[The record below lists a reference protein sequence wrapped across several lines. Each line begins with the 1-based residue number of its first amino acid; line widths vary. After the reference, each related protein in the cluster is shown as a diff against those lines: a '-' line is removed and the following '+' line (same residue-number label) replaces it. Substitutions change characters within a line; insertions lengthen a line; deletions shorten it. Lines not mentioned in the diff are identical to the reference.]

1 MSLSN
6 ADRIQEF
13 TYTSGVADIALEGA
27 ILGYLPFASGV
38 GDTNSCYYTIEHYV
52 EDEWEIGLGTYSA
65 GVLSR
70 DEVYVSTTG
79 DKVPFSSGVKSVF
92 IDIPESK
99 RAYYDGNDNI
109 SIKRN
114 IDLKDCVASTSGVI
128 TIDDTQFLHNFHHP
142 TGNTAVPVGEN
153 TFLGIDAG
161 NFTLGSDASS
171 VAHGSYNTGVGPGA
185 LNSLTYGY
193 SNTAFGWHAGTA
205 LASGASNTAIGT
217 DALSQATDAY
227 ANVAVGAAALKGLID
242 NDARN
247 VGIGFQALRNIG
259 DHATNISEDNIG
271 LGYQAGRFIT
281 GGSTLLTYANQ
292 SIFIGTGAKAQADG
306 STNETVVGFGTTGHG
321 NNTVTIGNASITSN
335 YFNGDLNVTG
345 SGVFPDGLHTDSHG
359 TSVNW
364 NTAYEERGSVIPG
377 SGLSWDGSKLNLTAS
392 LLAASGSLTYD
403 LLASD
408 IAGGANIRLDGSD
421 LSQDDVKLASGTG
434 VNVDYTSSS
443 IITFSSDHT
452 AGSGLVL
459 DGVNFAHQ
467 DTSGQ
472 SSVNN
477 PSRTY
482 IQDVTLDEYGHVT
495 ALSSAAETV
504 TQYTNEMAQDT
515 VGGIL
520 ADSAEISLTYVD
532 GNPSISGDIIAGS
545 IDVLKLDSGV
555 QDSLGLADSALQS
568 GDNISELTNDSS
580 YITASSS
587 NTLTNKSGSN
597 SQWTNDEGYIKS
609 ADGGNAATL
618 DSLDSTAFLRSNTSD
633 SFTNGTLTMA
643 VGTELL
649 VDGLLNIDGTINIA
663 STTISLDGP
672 STDFDADGGTI
683 TFNTNDLVIKTSTGY
698 IGINETVPRAHLDV
712 AGSGYFYSGV
722 HTESHST
729 SAEWKEAHDWGDH
742 STQGYL
748 TDITNES
755 IGDLT
760 NVNVTGAANGKILK
774 YNSGTW
780 EIADDNDTTYTASSF
795 NHNDLA
801 GLNDGTSYEHI
812 TQTEKTNFGTA
823 YTHSGLTSGNPH
835 SVSKSDVALGNVP
848 NVDCTNASNITSG
861 TISSSILP
869 PVALTEVTVVA
880 SEVAQL
886 ALTAEE
892 GDVAVR
898 SDENKTYMHNGG
910 SAGTMADWTELQ
922 TPTDTVLSV
931 NGETGTVVLTTS
943 EISEDAD
950 HNYVTD
956 AQLVVIGNTSNTNTG
971 DQSAGDFSHNSLADL
986 NAGSTYQ
993 HITTTQE
1000 SHFESAY
1007 SHISNN
1013 GSDHSYINQD
1023 VTSGSSP
1030 TFDGTNFSGIP
1041 GTALD
1046 DTYIKA
1052 NGTQALTAN
1061 WDAGG
1066 YEIRARTL
1074 ESDVATGTAP
1084 LTIASTTLVNN
1095 LNSDKLDNQ
1104 EGSYYLARGNH
1115 TGTQDISTITTGEW
1129 KVFYSN
1135 AAGVQELALGSSGK
1149 VLTANGT
1156 SSAPTWETPASVS
1169 GFVPY
1174 TGATSNVDLGE
1185 HDLDLAGMLSL
1196 NPVGATVGSMR
1207 LWDNNTEYLEL
1218 KCEGNS
1224 GFITVDTDGG
1234 SIGNLYLTGNLTLF
1248 STGASRFNGEL
1259 SVVGDLLPNS
1269 DSTYDIGATGTRW
1282 QTLYVDNITTTDD
1295 GTSAN
1300 WKAAYDWGDH
1310 GSIGYLEDITDQ
1322 EIGDLSDVSVG
1333 GVTNGQILRYN
1344 SSSGDWEADD
1354 EVSLAGFVPYTG
1366 ATGNVDLGSNDIT
1379 AYNLNVANWNT
1390 AYGWGDHDGLYA
1402 DLSHAHGS
1410 ITSAGAVTSNV
1421 TIGTGDRILI
1431 TDSSASSAVKG
1442 GVAFS
1447 TGTTTFLRNDGTWA
1461 TPAGST
1467 YTAGDG
1473 LDESGGTFSVDSS
1486 VVRTTGNQT
1495 IGGTKT
1501 FSSTISGNIT
1511 GNAGTATTLATS
1523 RTLTIG
1529 STGKSFNGSANVS
1542 WTLFEIGASTVGYS
1556 MFTVANP
1563 SAIRFVRVN
1572 ADNSVTLLSDSDFRT
1587 AIGAGTGDGDGT
1599 VTSVDTGTGLTGG
1612 AITSAGTISLTGQ
1625 ALALHNLSSNGI
1637 IARTGSGTVA
1647 ARTITAGTGI
1657 SVSNGNGVSGNPT
1670 ISSTIT
1676 QYTDEMAQDA
1686 IGGILVDSSEIDF
1699 TYNDATPSITA
1710 ALKTGSIDILKLD
1723 SGVQDSLGLADSS
1736 LQSGDNISS
1745 LTNDSN
1751 YITASSSNT
1760 LTNKSG
1766 SNSQWTNDEGYITS
1780 GDVDG
1785 TNIAQGTRTSTTV
1798 PITSST
1804 GSNAT
1809 LTAATTSLAGVMVAA
1824 DKSKL
1829 DGIDSGANN
1838 YSHPTGFSNQPASA
1852 LTGASVISQITV
1864 NTNGHVTGVSS
1875 RSITAANIS
1884 ALSSSTS
1891 STQNGYFGNIY
1902 LRDDSTPSHYMAIT
1916 CADNITANR
1925 TLSIDPNNANR
1936 TISLSGNLTVSS
1948 TATISGT
1955 NTGDQSDI
1963 SDFSGTK
1970 SEFNSACTDGTFLYV
1985 GDVSTHDAVTVTDS
1999 SEIDFTLTGQD
2010 ITASLK
2016 SGSIDE
2022 TKLDTSVNDSLDLAD
2037 SAIQA
2042 ADLGSAAYEAT
2053 SAFAAAS
2060 HAHGSITSAGA
2071 VTTNVTVA
2079 NTDRILIT
2087 DASDSSKVK
2096 GGTAFGTSTSTYLR
2110 NNGTWGTPTNTT
2122 YSEISESEITTGT
2135 SSTSRTITGRR
2146 AAFIISQASYT
2157 HPSYNG
2163 DDFSV
2168 DTGALTGA
2176 WVVSDVDINVTTD
2189 STGHVVDANGSVNTR
2204 QLTYSDIGAAASS
2217 HAHGNITSAG
2227 AIGSTANLVVVT
2239 TTAGALTAKTAGTTS
2254 QYLRGDGSWATP
2266 TNTTYSE
2273 ISESEIDTGTS
2284 STSRTI
2290 TGRRAAYIISKS
2302 AAASHSHGNITS
2314 AGAIGGTANLP
2325 IITTTG
2331 GVLTTGSF
2339 GSSANT
2345 FCEGDD
2351 SRLSDAR
2358 TPTSHDN
2365 TYHSTNYAAETI
2377 TLTAGTGL
2385 TGGGNLT
2392 TNRTFTVSYGT
2403 SAGTACQGND
2413 SRLLSSAQKTDL
2425 TDSGASTAHYHT
2437 ADRARANHTGTQDVS
2452 TLTAGNHKI
2461 FYSDGS
2467 GDVQELT
2474 HGSNGYV
2481 LTSNGSTSAPSWQA
2495 AAGGGG
2501 LTGMTEGAVIFGS
2514 STGTEDEDPTVFFW
2528 DKSAN
2533 ELAIGHAAP
2542 DCGLHVKDGQ
2552 ALIGHFEA
2560 ASSAVPYA
2568 YVEIEAEDTSD
2579 DPQLNFNNG
2588 SDNWTVGVDH
2598 TDTSFWMIPA
2608 GAQVFGSYS
2617 GDYVRFDSS
2626 GGQELTGSIEL
2637 VASVN
2642 STDGYITKGGTI
2654 FLHDYTADY
2663 TNGFNTFLGLD
2674 AGNPSGMTFTGSAVN
2689 ASYNTGA
2696 GYNALTALTT
2706 GTSNVAIGYSA
2717 CAALTTGTDQA
2728 AVGTEALA
2736 NCTTSTHNTAIGTA
2750 ALKDVANNDNR
2761 NTAIGFQA
2769 LRNIGSHVSNDSEDN
2784 LAIGYQAGRYITGGS
2799 TELTYANQSIFFG
2812 TGAKAK
2818 ADGSTNELVFGF
2830 GATGNGNNTI
2840 TLGNN
2845 SITSTYLKGTVKAY
2859 TATNTTANVLRFGDR
2874 DTGYGFDF
2882 RYTGAGTG
2890 NDNALE
2896 FYTDAETSGP
2906 NSTRVFIIGQD
2917 GNIIFDNDIDIAGD
2931 LSVDGVIDLLDTT
2944 NSVGQIK
2951 INSNI
2956 VFHTYEPEGNNTNT
2970 FVGRNCGNYTMTH
2983 STGNESRYNVAVG
2996 YNALNSL
3003 TTGYGNFGLGT
3014 SAGTAIT
3021 SGYENFFA
3029 AYAAGLAAQTP
3040 IRNVGIGPYTCY
3052 ANNSSYNIGICYYAL
3067 RSALGSANIALGY
3080 SAGRSLVGSGGSSDG
3095 SYNIYMGYASGYNG
3109 SQDTDSSYNICIGY
3123 NTFATG
3129 NYGIAIGKSVYAGTN
3144 ECVIGGSTITRTSLQ
3159 GNLCIDDCAQPTSNG
3174 GAVIALPDNTNEPTM
3189 ATGTAGL
3196 YADDVSGT
3204 VELFAVGDDGSQAQ
3218 ISPHDPVTGDW
3229 IFFGYHAKK
3238 KKWQKVNMEK
3248 LVRAIEDLTGQS
3260 FLDEWE
3266 GDKNRN

>member
-698 IGINETVPRAHLDV
+698 IGINETAPRAHLDV

-729 SAEWKEAHDWGDH
+729 SAEWKEAYDWGDH

-780 EIADDNDTTYTASSF
+780 VIADDDNTTYTASSF
-795 NHNDLA
+795 NHNDLD
-801 GLNDGTSYEHI
+801 GLNDGT
-812 TQTEKTNFGTA
+812 
-823 YTHSGLTSGNPH
+823 
-835 SVSKSDVALGNVP
+835 
-848 NVDCTNASNITSG
+848 
-861 TISSSILP
+861 
-869 PVALTEVTVVA
+869 
-880 SEVAQL
+880 
-886 ALTAEE
+886 
-892 GDVAVR
+892 
-898 SDENKTYMHNGG
+898 
-910 SAGTMADWTELQ
+910 
-922 TPTDTVLSV
+922 
-931 NGETGTVVLTTS
+931 
-943 EISEDAD
+943 
-950 HNYVTD
+950 
-956 AQLVVIGNTSNTNTG
+956 
-971 DQSAGDFSHNSLADL
+971 
-986 NAGSTYQ
+986 TYQ

-1174 TGATSNVDLGE
+1174 TGATTDLVLGAHDVTAANLNISN
-1185 HDLDLAGMLSL
+1185 
-1196 NPVGATVGSMR
+1196 
-1207 LWDNNTEYLEL
+1207 WD
-1218 KCEGNS
+1218 
-1224 GFITVDTDGG
+1224 D
-1234 SIGNLYLTGNLTLF
+1234 
-1248 STGASRFNGEL
+1248 
-1259 SVVGDLLPNS
+1259 
-1269 DSTYDIGATGTRW
+1269 
-1282 QTLYVDNITTTDD
+1282 
-1295 GTSAN
+1295 
-1300 WKAAYDWGDH
+1300 AYD
-1310 GSIGYLEDITDQ
+1310 
-1322 EIGDLSDVSVG
+1322 
-1333 GVTNGQILRYN
+1333 
-1344 SSSGDWEADD
+1344 
-1354 EVSLAGFVPYTG
+1354 
-1366 ATGNVDLGSNDIT
+1366 
-1379 AYNLNVANWNT
+1379 
-1390 AYGWGDHDGLYA
+1390 WGDHDGLYA
-1402 DLSHAHGS
+1402 DLSHSHGNINNDGEIGS
-1410 ITSAGAVTSNV
+1410 TANLMVKTTTGGALT
-1421 TIGTGDRILI
+1421 TL
-1431 TDSSASSAVKG
+1431 AA
-1442 GVAFS
+1442 
-1447 TGTTTFLRNDGTWA
+1447 GTTAQYLRGDGTWA

-1473 LDESGGTFSVDSS
+1473 LDLSGSEFSVDTT

-1501 FSSTISGNIT
+1501 FSLPISGNIT
-1511 GNAGTATTLATS
+1511 GNAGTATILANS
-1523 RTLTIG
+1523 RTFTING
-1529 STGKSFNGSANVS
+1529 HSESFNGSANVS
-1542 WTLFEIGASTVGYS
+1542 WSLFDIGASTVGYS
-1556 MFTVANP
+1556 MFGVANP
-1563 SAIRFVRVN
+1563 DAVRYVKVN
-1572 ADNSVTLLSDSDFRT
+1572 ANNSVSLITAATLLSD
-1587 AIGAGTGDGDGT
+1587 IGAGTGNGT

-1647 ARTITAGTGI
+1647 ARTITADTGI

-1670 ISSTIT
+1670 ISCTIT

-1686 IGGILVDSSEIDF
+1686 VGGILSNSSEINL
-1699 TYNDATPSITA
+1699 TYTDSPEEISAT
-1710 ALKTGSIDILKLD
+1710 LVVGSIDVLKLD
-1723 SGVQDSLGLADSS
+1723 AGVQSSLGLADSAIQAADLGS
-1736 LQSGDNISS
+1736 AAYEDTSAFAAALGADDNYVTDAEKIVIGNTSGTNTGDQTSIVGITGTKSQFDTACTDGNFLFDGDNISS

-1766 SNSQWTNDEGYITS
+1766 SNSQWTNDEGYITAA
-1780 GDVDG
+1780 DVDG

>member
-698 IGINETVPRAHLDV
+698 IGINETAPRAHLDV

-729 SAEWKEAHDWGDH
+729 SAEWKEAYDWGDH

-780 EIADDNDTTYTASSF
+780 VIADDDNTTYTASSF
-795 NHNDLA
+795 NHNDLD
-801 GLNDGTSYEHI
+801 GLNDGT
-812 TQTEKTNFGTA
+812 
-823 YTHSGLTSGNPH
+823 
-835 SVSKSDVALGNVP
+835 
-848 NVDCTNASNITSG
+848 
-861 TISSSILP
+861 
-869 PVALTEVTVVA
+869 
-880 SEVAQL
+880 
-886 ALTAEE
+886 
-892 GDVAVR
+892 
-898 SDENKTYMHNGG
+898 
-910 SAGTMADWTELQ
+910 
-922 TPTDTVLSV
+922 
-931 NGETGTVVLTTS
+931 
-943 EISEDAD
+943 
-950 HNYVTD
+950 
-956 AQLVVIGNTSNTNTG
+956 
-971 DQSAGDFSHNSLADL
+971 
-986 NAGSTYQ
+986 TYQ

-1174 TGATSNVDLGE
+1174 TGATTDLVLGAHDVTAANLNISN
-1185 HDLDLAGMLSL
+1185 
-1196 NPVGATVGSMR
+1196 
-1207 LWDNNTEYLEL
+1207 WD
-1218 KCEGNS
+1218 
-1224 GFITVDTDGG
+1224 D
-1234 SIGNLYLTGNLTLF
+1234 
-1248 STGASRFNGEL
+1248 
-1259 SVVGDLLPNS
+1259 
-1269 DSTYDIGATGTRW
+1269 
-1282 QTLYVDNITTTDD
+1282 
-1295 GTSAN
+1295 
-1300 WKAAYDWGDH
+1300 AYD
-1310 GSIGYLEDITDQ
+1310 
-1322 EIGDLSDVSVG
+1322 
-1333 GVTNGQILRYN
+1333 
-1344 SSSGDWEADD
+1344 
-1354 EVSLAGFVPYTG
+1354 
-1366 ATGNVDLGSNDIT
+1366 
-1379 AYNLNVANWNT
+1379 
-1390 AYGWGDHDGLYA
+1390 WGDHDGLYA
-1402 DLSHAHGS
+1402 DLSHSHGNINNDGEIGS
-1410 ITSAGAVTSNV
+1410 TANLMVKTTTGGAITTLAA
-1421 TIGTGDRILI
+1421 
-1431 TDSSASSAVKG
+1431 
-1442 GVAFS
+1442 
-1447 TGTTTFLRNDGTWA
+1447 GTTAQYLRGDGTWA
-1461 TPAGST
+1461 TPAGTT
-1467 YTAGDG
+1467 YIAGDG

-1501 FSSTISGNIT
+1501 FSLPISGNIT
-1511 GNAGTATTLATS
+1511 GNAGTATILANS
-1523 RTLTIG
+1523 RTFTING
-1529 STGKSFNGSANVS
+1529 HSESFNGSANVS
-1542 WTLFEIGASTVGYS
+1542 WSLFDIGASTVGYS
-1556 MFTVANP
+1556 MFGVANP
-1563 SAIRFVRVN
+1563 DAVRYVKVN
-1572 ADNSVTLLSDSDFRT
+1572 ADNSVSLITAATLLSD
-1587 AIGAGTGDGDGT
+1587 IGAGTGNGT

-1612 AITSAGTISLTGQ
+1612 EITSAGTISLTGQ

-1647 ARTITAGTGI
+1647 ARTITADTGI

-1670 ISSTIT
+1670 ISCTIT

-1686 IGGILVDSSEIDF
+1686 VGGILSNSSEINL
-1699 TYNDATPSITA
+1699 TYTDSPEEISAT
-1710 ALKTGSIDILKLD
+1710 LVVGSIDVLKLD
-1723 SGVQDSLGLADSS
+1723 AGVQSSLGLADSAIQAADLGS
-1736 LQSGDNISS
+1736 AAYEDTSAFAAALGADDNYVTDAEKVVIGNTSGTNTGDQTSIVGITGTKSQFDTACTDGNFLFDGDNISS

-1766 SNSQWTNDEGYITS
+1766 SNSQWTNDEGYITAA
-1780 GDVDG
+1780 DVDG

-1809 LTAATTSLAGVMVAA
+1809 LTAATTDYAGVMTAA
-1824 DKSKL
+1824 NWDKL

-1884 ALSSSTS
+1884 ALSSATN
-1891 STQNGYFGNIY
+1891 STQNGYFGDVY
-1902 LRDDSTPSHYMAIT
+1902 LSDGSSHYMSIT
-1916 CADNITANR
+1916 CSDNLSSNR
-1925 TLSIDPNNANR
+1925 ILSIDPNNANR

-1970 SEFNSACTDGTFLYV
+1970 AEFNSACSDGTFLFV

-1999 SEIDFTLTGQD
+1999 DEIDFTLTGQD
-2010 ITASLK
+2010 ITAVLK
-2016 SGSIDE
+2016 SDSIDIL
-2022 TKLDTSVNDSLDLAD
+2022 KLDSGVQSSLGLAD
-2037 SAIQA
+2037 SALQSGDLSGYVPYTGA
-2042 ADLGSAAYEAT
+2042 TTDLNLGSNSITGNTITLNSSGGQISNFNNTSGSTDLTQRYGYGGYGWIWKYLGSGSGNNNEFQLWSEGAGSTDVEVFSITQDGHVNFLEDVTIDGELSASIVGITGTLTLNGDLVPSADSTHDIGTTGVRWANIYADTFTGALSGNATTATTLAT
-2053 SAFAAAS
+2053 SRT
-2060 HAHGSITSAGA
+2060 I
-2071 VTTNVTVA
+2071 N
-2079 NTDRILIT
+2079 
-2087 DASDSSKVK
+2087 
-2096 GGTAFGTSTSTYLR
+2096 GTSF
-2110 NNGTWGTPTNTT
+2110 NGSAN
-2122 YSEISESEITTGT
+2122 ITTSNWG
-2135 SSTSRTITGRR
+2135 TSRTITIG
-2146 AAFIISQASYT
+2146 
-2157 HPSYNG
+2157 
-2163 DDFSV
+2163 
-2168 DTGALTGA
+2168 
-2176 WVVSDVDINVTTD
+2176 
-2189 STGHVVDANGSVNTR
+2189 STGRSVNGSANYTWT
-2204 QLTYSDIGAAASS
+2204 LGDIGAAASS

-2227 AIGSTANLVVVT
+2227 AIGS
-2239 TTAGALTAKTAGTTS
+2239 
-2254 QYLRGDGSWATP
+2254 
-2266 TNTTYSE
+2266 
-2273 ISESEIDTGTS
+2273 
-2284 STSRTI
+2284 
-2290 TGRRAAYIISKS
+2290 
-2302 AAASHSHGNITS
+2302 
-2314 AGAIGGTANLP
+2314 TANLP

-2351 SRLSDAR
+2351 SRLSNAR

-2377 TLTAGTGL
+2377 EINAGTGL

-2392 TNRTFTVSYGT
+2392 ANRTLTVSYGT

-2689 ASYNTGA
+2689 ASYNTGM

-2706 GTSNVAIGYSA
+2706 GYSNTGTGYNA
-2717 CAALTTGTDQA
+2717 LAALTTGIGNTA
-2728 AVGTEALA
+2728 FGTEALA
-2736 NCTTSTHNTAIGTA
+2736 QATTVDHNIAIGGA
-2750 ALKDVANNDNR
+2750 ALKDIVADGVR
-2761 NTAIGFQA
+2761 NTAIGYQA
-2769 LRNIGSHVSNDSEDN
+2769 LRNIGVSDSSDN

-2818 ADGSTNELVFGF
+2818 ADGSTNEIVVGF
-2830 GATGNGNNTI
+2830 GTTGNGNNTI
-2840 TLGNN
+2840 TFGNN
-2845 SITSTYLKGTVKAY
+2845 SNTKTFLTGDVGIGCDPDHPLHVSLTGDYVSITDSGESDEDRIRLGDSSGNGGYIGVYNNSGTQTGIIRGYASSNVQAY
-2859 TATNTTANVLRFGDR
+2859 FTAGYVGIGMSDPEYELEVDGD
-2874 DTGYGFDF
+2874 
-2882 RYTGAGTG
+2882 
-2890 NDNALE
+2890 
-2896 FYTDAETSGP
+2896 
-2906 NSTRVFIIGQD
+2906 IGLS
-2917 GNIIFDNDIDIAGD
+2917 GD
-2931 LSVDGVIDLLDTT
+2931 LILADTT
-2944 NSVGQIK
+2944 NSAGRIVQ
-2951 INSNI
+2951 NSKI

-2983 STGNESRYNVAVG
+2983 STGNESRYNVGVG

-3003 TTGYGNFGLGT
+3003 ITGYGNFGLGT
-3014 SAGTAIT
+3014 SAGAAIT

-3029 AYAAGLAAQTP
+3029 AYAAGFAAQTP

-3067 RSALGSANIALGY
+3067 RSALGTANIALGY